1 MNECN
6 EFGMLEEKESE
17 FHKASLR
24 FPLSTLAELA
34 NQC

>member
-1 MNECN
+1 MN
-6 EFGMLEEKESE
+6 EFGILEEKEKKK

-24 FPLSTLAELA
+24 FPLSILAELA